1 MGDKLFFVGEY
12 IEEFNRLTGQSLPC
26 CPIMQSSGLASHVA
40 KHHPGEVGN
49 ISLIPDVISRPDYV
63 GHNPKEP
70 NSIELVK
77 LYSTNILVGI
87 KLDVARG
94 YCYVASVYEISTGK
108 LQSRIRSGRLKK
120 FIPQG

>member
-1 MGDKLFFVGEY
+1 MSEKLFFVGEY

-26 CPIMQSSGLASHVA
+26 LPIVQSSGLVSHVA
-40 KHHPGEVGN
+40 KHHPGEAGN
-49 ISLIPDVISRPDYV
+49 VALIPDVISRPDYV

-77 LYSTNILVGI
+77 VLSGSILVGI
-87 KLDVARG
+87 KLDAARG
-94 YCYVASVYEISTGK
+94 YCYVASVYEISSGK